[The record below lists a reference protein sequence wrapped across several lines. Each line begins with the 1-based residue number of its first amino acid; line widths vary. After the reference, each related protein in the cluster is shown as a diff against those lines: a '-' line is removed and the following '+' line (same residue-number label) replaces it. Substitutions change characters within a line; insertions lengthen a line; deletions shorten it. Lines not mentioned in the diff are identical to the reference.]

1 MRRLVFICLLQIL
14 LPVEGIWSTLASLD
28 LHDVPCAV
36 CSHLA
41 QRVAID
47 VTSSAPG
54 ADVDGDGDASG
65 SCCDPNCPGCS
76 GHGMP
81 ALICLPWA
89 PGIHAGDGVVARN
102 AALPPDHLP
111 DRLLRPPLAH
121 AA

>member
-1 MRRLVFICLLQIL
+1 MRRLVFICLLLIL
-14 LPVEGIWSTLASLD
+14 LPAQGIWSTVARLD
-28 LHDVPCAV
+28 LHNVPCTV

-47 VTSSAPG
+47 VASSTPG
-54 ADVDGDGDASG
+54 LDADGGASG
-65 SCCDPNCPGCS
+65 SCCDANCPGCS

-89 PGIHAGDGVVARN
+89 PGIHAGGGVVARN
-102 AALPPDHLP
+102 AALPPDHVP
-111 DRLLRPPLAH
+111 DLLLRPPLAQ